1 MRIAVLFLSLFVS
14 ARVLAGQTAS
24 QTTDTSG
31 IDTIIELVKANMSE
45 DLVIK
50 TIQKQNHAYDLSPA
64 DLLKLQK
71 AGVSEKIIGALLD
84 PGSSS
89 STPATPAAPAAAP
102 EATPQPPAS
111 NRSQPQAAEKNNA
124 KGGGLFSG
132 VKDSLG
138 RNAQKSV
145 DGLGNAASDAVGN
158 LDKKPQGTAAKGNV
172 TTGAKQSNPSPAA
185 QSPQAKQSVAPAQLA
200 PAAVGTGE
208 SQQQTVADRQ
218 ELAKK
223 MTDCKQQATKAHP
236 EGGVGLANA
245 YIACVQSPKPATPK

>member
-14 ARVLAGQTAS
+14 ARMLAGQTAA

-71 AGVSEKIIGALLD
+71 AGVSEKIIGTLLD

-111 NRSQPQAAEKNNA
+111 KSQPQAAEKNNG
-124 KGGGLFSG
+124 KGGGFFSG

-145 DGLGNAASDAVGN
+145 DGLGNAASDSVGN
-158 LDKKPQGTAAKGNV
+158 LDKKAQGTAAKGTV
-172 TTGAKQSNPSPAA
+172 TTGAKQGNTAPAA
-185 QSPQAKQSVAPAQLA
+185 QSPLTKASTAPAQLA
-200 PAAVGTGE
+200 PAAVGTGD
-208 SQQQTVADRQ
+208 SQQQIAADRQ

-245 YIACVQSPKPATPK
+245 YIACVQGPKPATAK